1 MAANFMF
8 PPVGFGPG
16 SQPTEGDGH
25 ELNYVPMPSGM
36 RTFSPHVPYLED
48 AGEAAGAVR
57 FLQGLAEAAGGWT
70 PASGGLHFELD
81 GVDARSRAIVAD
93 TLGEGEVA
101 IVIAGPARVDV
112 QESVFA
118 GVWRVAAQGREH
130 IEIGAVPAAIKRAPA
145 VARPAPEMPGPGVVN
160 APAILTELLDHAR
173 NRASGAGQHVINL
186 TLLPHTPEDLAYL
199 DHALGSGGVTVL
211 SRGYGN
217 CRVERTAWPDI
228 WRVRYFNSQDVLI
241 LDTIEITDV
250 PEVVQAAPEDIADSA
265 ERLAEVAGA
274 LS

>member
-1 MAANFMF
+1 MF
-8 PPVGFGPG
+8 PPAGFGPG
-16 SQPTEGDGH
+16 SQPTEDDGR

-36 RTFSPHVPYLED
+36 RTFASHVPYLETV
-48 AGEAAGAVR
+48 GEAAGAVH
-57 FLQGLAEAAGGWT
+57 FLQGLAEAAQGWT
-70 PASGGLHFELD
+70 PAAGVLRFELD
-81 GVDARSRAIVAD
+81 GIDARSRAIVAD

-101 IVIAGPARVDV
+101 VVIAGPARVDV

-118 GVWRVAAQGREH
+118 GVWRVASRGREH
-130 IEIGAVPAAIKRAPA
+130 IEIGAVPAALLQPLAI
-145 VARPAPEMPGPGVVN
+145 ARPAPDMPGPGVVN
-160 APAILTELLDHAR
+160 APAILTEILDHAR
-173 NRASGAGQHVINL
+173 NRASGADKHVVNL

-199 DHALGSGGVTVL
+199 DQALGSGGVTVL

-228 WRVRYFNSQDVLI
+228 WRVRYYNSQDALI
-241 LDTIEITDV
+241 LDTIEVTDV